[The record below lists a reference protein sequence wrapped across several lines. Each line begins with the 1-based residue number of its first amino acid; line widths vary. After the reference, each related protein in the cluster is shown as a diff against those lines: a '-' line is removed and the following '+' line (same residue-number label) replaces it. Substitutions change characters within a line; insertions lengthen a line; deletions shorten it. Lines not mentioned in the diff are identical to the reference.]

1 MIGFVPGTVFL
12 EGGSVSLVFFCSR
25 PFHPNVPRLSS
36 FILSFC
42 RCKRIESLGNP
53 GSVGRSLE
61 AVIIGAGWGAAKVR
75 DGSKMADFVEETAA
89 AEMAVRDESRGL

>member
-1 MIGFVPGTVFL
+1 M
-12 EGGSVSLVFFCSR
+12 
-25 PFHPNVPRLSS
+25 
-36 FILSFC
+36 
-42 RCKRIESLGNP
+42 
-53 GSVGRSLE
+53 GRSLE